1 MAQAPK
7 KAGGKELSLAL
18 RLDKKTRFILDFVS
32 RAKGQTITTVV
43 ERAIYE
49 AASQVHVTDGENDFT
64 WQDVWNEAEGARAL
78 KWATIKDLYPDYEE
92 ERRLNFAR
100 RHWPFFYTNDR
111 LHTVQTLYV
120 EVLWPRIDEF
130 MQINDDNLQKN
141 AWAAGEAMQEAL
153 RAAQIEAPEW
163 PPKPKPKAKSDFG
176 QASRELDDEIP
187 F

>member
-7 KAGGKELSLAL
+7 KPGKSESLAI
-18 RLDKKTRFILDFVS
+18 RLDPKTRFILDFVS

-49 AASQVHVTDGENDFT
+49 AAAQVRVTDGDNDYS

-78 KWATIKDLYPDYEE
+78 KLATIRELFPNYEE

-120 EVLWPRIDEF
+120 EILWPRIDEF
-130 MQINDDNLQKN
+130 IQFGDDKLRED
-141 AWAAGEAMQEAL
+141 AWAAGKAMQEAL
-153 RAAQIEAPEW
+153 SAAQIEPPAW
-163 PPKPKPKAKSDFG
+163 PPVPKKRDNEFG
-176 QASRELDDEIP
+176 KASRDLDDSIP

>member
-7 KAGGKELSLAL
+7 KPGKSESLAI
-18 RLDKKTRFILDFVS
+18 RLDPKTRFILDFVS

-49 AASQVHVTDGENDFT
+49 AAAQVQVSDSENFYT
-64 WQDVWNEAEGARAL
+64 WQDVWNETEGARAL
-78 KWATIKDLYPDYEE
+78 KAATIKDLFPTYEE

-130 MQINDDNLQKN
+130 MQIGDDNLQTN
-141 AWAAGEAMQEAL
+141 VWAAGEAMQAAL
-153 RAAQIEAPEW
+153 SGAQLKPPEW
-163 PPKPKPKAKSDFG
+163 PAQPKPKPKSDFG

>member
-7 KAGGKELSLAL
+7 KPGAKGESLAL

-49 AASQVHVTDGENDFT
+49 AAAQVHVTDGENDYT

-78 KWATIKDLYPDYEE
+78 KWATIKDLFPTYEE

-100 RHWPFFYTNDR
+100 RHWPFFYTNER
-111 LHTVQTLYV
+111 MHTAQTLYV
-120 EVLWPRIDEF
+120 EVLWPKIDEF
-130 MQINDDNLQKN
+130 IQIGDDNLHKN
-141 AWAAGEAMQEAL
+141 AWAAGEAMQAAL
-153 RAAQIEAPEW
+153 SAAQIEPPAW
-163 PPKPKPKAKSDFG
+163 PPKTKQKGGDFG
-176 QASRELDDEIP
+176 PPPSRELDDEIP

>member
-1 MAQAPK
+1 MAHAPK
-7 KAGGKELSLAL
+7 KTAKTESLAI
-18 RLDKKTRFILDFVS
+18 RLDPKTRFILDFVS

-49 AASQVHVTDGENDFT
+49 AAAQVRASDGENDYS

-78 KWATIKDLYPDYEE
+78 RAATIRDLFPTYEE

-111 LHTVQTLYV
+111 LHAVQTLYV

-130 MQINDDNLQKN
+130 IQLGDDKLQED
-141 AWAAGEAMQEAL
+141 AWAAGTAMQEAL
-153 RAAQIEAPEW
+153 RAAKIQPPEW
-163 PPKPKPKAKSDFG
+163 PPKPKSNDFG
-176 QASRELDDEIP
+176 RPPKQELDDEIP

>member
-7 KAGGKELSLAL
+7 KPSKSESLAL
-18 RLDKKTRFILDFVS
+18 RLDQKTRFILDFVS
-32 RAKGQTITTVV
+32 RARGQTITTVV

-49 AASQVHVTDGENDFT
+49 AASQVRVTDGENEYT
-64 WQDVWNEAEGARAL
+64 WQDIWNETEGARAL
-78 KWATIKDLYPDYEE
+78 KAATIRELFPTYEE

-100 RHWPFFYTNDR
+100 RHWPFFFTNER
-111 LHTVQTLYV
+111 MHTVQTLYV

-130 MQINDDNLQKN
+130 IQIGDDNLQTN

-153 RAAQIEAPEW
+153 RAAQIQAPEW
-163 PPKPKPKAKSDFG
+163 PPKPKPKPNDFG
-176 QASRELDDEIP
+176 KSPSRDLDDEIP